1 MATWVAGGNIAA
13 NMRFFG
19 RIVVLMLTLGV
30 LYSGPVAAC
39 ICADEMPPSMPCCPD
54 DLPNSGHSGHSDFG
68 LPGTV
73 AAACDP
79 APADLLPAGSF
90 ELSPPLAISSGAPPP
105 WQTHAPPPMLA
116 PPAPEPSTAP
126 PIYLVTLRLRN

>member
-1 MATWVAGGNIAA
+1 
-13 NMRFFG
+13 MRLLG
-19 RIVVLMLTLGV
+19 RIVVLMLSLGV

-39 ICADEMPPSMPCCPD
+39 VCADEMPPSMPCCPD
-54 DLPNSGHSGHSDFG
+54 DPLDSGHSDFG

-73 AAACDP
+73 ATACDP

-90 ELSPPLAISSGAPPP
+90 ELSPPVAISSAAPPP
-105 WQTHAPPPMLA
+105 WQTHAPPPALA
-116 PPAPEPSTAP
+116 PPTPVAGTAR